1 MLCKRCMVI
10 MESGTRY
17 ERRKDQSGTTARRF
31 HECKECHKRVY
42 TNESNFQEYLK
53 SATEKYRNK

>member
-1 MLCKRCMVI
+1 MVI

-17 ERRKDQSGTTARRF
+17 ELRKDGKSAARRF
-31 HECKECHKRVY
+31 HECKQCHDRIY
-42 TNESNFQEYLK
+42 TKESNFQEYLN

>member
-1 MLCKRCMVI
+1 MVV